1 MKKYGFNELK
11 VKLARDIIEESKGK
25 KQIDV
30 NFPFLSQDS
39 HQMIDS
45 KLLDLYEASV
55 QDTYHSIDEE
65 VLMKCVEL
73 LHDADI
79 VDIYIHAHNLNIA
92 DNFQDKMRTIGR
104 VVNCPKSF
112 YEQRYTAAASKKN
125 HIAILLSY
133 SGKATFLPPIV
144 EMLHRNQVDMILIGR
159 IGNNISKNYIKHHLY
174 ISDENI

>member
-39 HQMIDS
+39 HQMIES

-65 VLMKCVEL
+65 VLMKCIEL

-112 YEQRYTAAASKKN
+112 YEQRYTAAASKK
-125 HIAILLSY
+125 IILLFY
-133 SGKATFLPPIV
+133 CLTL
-144 EMLHRNQVDMILIGR
+144 GR
-159 IGNNISKNYIKHHLY
+159 RHFYPLL
-174 ISDENI
+174 